1 MTALLPESELK
12 WCARLN
18 AIKQDLN
25 LSDQELALR
34 FGGSQPLI
42 NAIRAGRKKMPLLMK
57 IKLLDQ
63 AAFASARD
71 ALTSLLP
78 DKVANKLKE
87 LNDNLTKASIRTK
100 LKKLP
105 ENVST
110 ALMRGDELEGW
121 AALLAE
127 LNSKYGTDKKAA
139 NAIGSTRS
147 MIVVAR
153 SGASRLPP
161 LLKLAVLEDLNYAV
175 TDELLISLLQ
185 ADGYQQLVHDEYLK
199 SQALS
204 KR

>member
-1 MTALLPESELK
+1 MTSLLPDSELK
-12 WCARLN
+12 WCARLDS
-18 AIKQDLN
+18 IKYDLN
-25 LSDQELALR
+25 LTDQELALR
-34 FGGSQPLI
+34 FGGNQPLI

-63 AAFASARD
+63 AVYASARD

-78 DKVANKLKE
+78 DKVATKVKE
-87 LNDNLTKASIRTK
+87 LNDNLTKASIGKK

-105 ENVST
+105 GNVSN
-110 ALMRGDELEGW
+110 ALMCGNELDGW

-127 LNSKYGTDKKAA
+127 LNDKYGSDEKAA
-139 NAIGSTRS
+139 KAIGSTRS

-161 LLKLAVLEDLNYAV
+161 LLKLAVLEDLNYVV

-199 SQALS
+199 S
-204 KR
+204 